1 MARSR
6 NVAAKTK
13 KKNLVWVVFAVIVGL
28 LIVGGLLGRA
38 GIPAVAIGV
47 LAAAALGIFT
57 LIKGATPVVG
67 MRSRK
72 SGFGALGAALL
83 LLVGGAAGAAPATT
97 NDAPAA
103 LMQADSAAPSIKP
116 QTEKRAPTPTPTP
129 TTFEEVDVDTAI
141 PFERTLADD
150 PNTAEGTTAITTAGV
165 NGTLRTTYRVTYVG
179 GTEVSREVV
188 RESVAVAP
196 VTEVT
201 TRGTLK
207 PQPVTKPVP
216 LVQTGGNGC
225 DPNYSGACVP
235 VASDVDC
242 AGGSGNGPA
251 YLSGSARVVGSDIYD
266 LDRDANGIACD

>member
-6 NVAAKTK
+6 NAAAKTK
-13 KKNLVWVVFAVIVGL
+13 KRNRVWLVLAIIVGL
-28 LIVGGLLGRA
+28 LVAGVLLGRA
-38 GIPAVAIGV
+38 GVPALAIIV
-47 LAAAALGIFT
+47 LAAAALGVAT
-57 LIKGATPVVG
+57 VIKGATPVVG

-72 SGFGALGAALL
+72 SGFGALGAAVL
-83 LLVGGAAGAAPATT
+83 LLVGGAASADPGTT
-97 NDAPAA
+97 NDVPSA
-103 LMQADSAAPSIKP
+103 LMQADNAAPGIKP
-116 QTEKRAPTPTPTP
+116 QSEKRTPSPTPTP
-129 TTFEEVDVDTAI
+129 TTFEEVNVDTAI
-141 PFERTLADD
+141 PFERTVADD
-150 PNTAEGTTAITTAGV
+150 SNTPEGTTAITTAGV
-165 NGTLRTTYRVTYVG
+165 DGTLRTTYRVTYVG
-179 GTEVSREVV
+179 GSEVSREVV

-196 VTEVT
+196 VAEVT

-207 PQPVTKPVP
+207 PQPIAKPVP

-266 LDRDANGIACD
+266 LDRDNNGIACD

>member
-1 MARSR
+1 MARTR
-6 NVAAKTK
+6 NAVARTRKR
-13 KKNLVWVVFAVIVGL
+13 NRVWLVLAIIVGF

-38 GIPAVAIGV
+38 GTPV
-47 LAAAALGIFT
+47 LAIAVLVAVALGIFT
-57 LIKGATPVVG
+57 LIKGATPIAG

-72 SGFGALGAALL
+72 SGLGALGAALL
-83 LLVGGAAGAAPATT
+83 LLVGGAAGATPATT
-97 NDAPAA
+97 NDAPSA
-103 LMQADSAAPSIKP
+103 LLQADSAAPSTAP
-116 QTEKRAPTPTPTP
+116 QAEKRTPSPTPTP
-129 TTFEEVDVDTAI
+129 TTFEEVNVDTPI
-141 PFERTLADD
+141 PFERAVADD
-150 PNTAEGTTAITTAGV
+150 PAIAEGTTTVTTPGV
-165 NGTLRTTYRVTYVG
+165 EGTLRTTYSVTYVG
-179 GTEVSREVV
+179 GTEISREVV

-207 PQPVTKPVP
+207 PQPVAKPVP

-242 AGGSGNGPA
+242 AGGSGDGPK

-266 LDRDANGIACD
+266 LDRDGNGIACD